1 MELLTIILAAAGLIV
16 GAGVGYVI
24 RHKRVAK
31 TEAQLIAEQERILKD
46 AQHKADT
53 ISREAQNE
61 AFRMHQ
67 ELKKE
72 EQIKREQLEK
82 IEARLVKKEEI
93 LDDKIEKHE
102 TSRTGLEEKI
112 MSLKSLREEIDRIY
126 RTQSEE
132 LQRIAA
138 MNKDEA
144 REVLLQKV
152 EEESKEI
159 IVSHIKKSEE
169 ALKKQLS
176 EKSKYIIANAIQ
188 RYAAEVTAE
197 STVTIVDLP
206 SDEMKGRIIGREG
219 RNINTFE
226 QITGIDVIIDDTPG
240 SIIISGFDMIRRYI
254 AKVTLEKLIADGR
267 IHPARIEETFLKI
280 KEDVNTMIKDF
291 GEKAVYETGVTGLPL
306 NLVKLLGRLRFR
318 VAFGQNVL
326 KHSTEVSYLSGLLA
340 EELGADVNLA
350 KKGGLLHD
358 IGKAVDHEVPGHHA
372 KIGAEIAR
380 KFGLSKEIIHV
391 LESHHGEPEAS
402 SLEAMIVSTANIISN
417 SRPGATKDN
426 LDSYI
431 KRMGEL
437 EGMCASF
444 KGVKKSYAVQAG
456 SEVRVFVEPE
466 QIDDLEAVK
475 LTHNLAKKIETD
487 FSPPG
492 PVKVNVIRE
501 TRAEAFAE

>member
-1 MELLTIILAAAGLIV
+1 MSLITIAVIVAAFIV
-16 GAGVGYVI
+16 GGGIGYAV
-24 RHKRVAK
+24 RKNKYLK
-31 TEAQLIAEQERILKD
+31 TEKEMIAEQERILKE
-46 AQHKADT
+46 AQQKADA
-53 ISREAQNE
+53 ILRDAQNE
-61 AFRMHQ
+61 TFKMHQ

-82 IEARLVKKEEI
+82 LEARLVKKEEI

-102 TSRTGLEEKI
+102 TARAALEEKI

-132 LQRIAA
+132 LQRIASLT
-138 MNKDEA
+138 KDEA
-144 REVLLQKV
+144 REMLLQKV
-152 EEESKEI
+152 EEESKSI
-159 IVSHIKKSEE
+159 IANNIRKSEE
-169 ALKKQLS
+169 ELKKQLA

-226 QITGIDVIIDDTPG
+226 QITGVDVIIDDTPG
-240 SIIISGFDMIRRYI
+240 SIIISGFDIIRRYI
-254 AKVTLEKLIADGR
+254 GKITLERLIADGR
-267 IHPARIEETFLKI
+267 IHPARIEETFLKV
-280 KEDVNTMIKDF
+280 KEEVNNMIKDF
-291 GEKAVYETGVTGLPL
+291 GEKAVYETGVTNLPV
-306 NLVKLLGRLRFR
+306 NLIKLLGRLKFR
-318 VAFGQNVL
+318 ISYGQNAL
-326 KHSTEVSYLSGLLA
+326 RHSIEVAYLSGLLA
-340 EELGADVNLA
+340 EELGGNVNLA

-380 KFGLSKEIIHV
+380 KFGLPKEIIHII
-391 LESHHGEPEAS
+391 ESHHDNPEPQ
-402 SLEAMIVSTANIISN
+402 SLEAMIVATANLISN
-417 SRPGATKDN
+417 SRPGAKKEN

-431 KRMGEL
+431 KRLSEL
-437 EGMCASF
+437 ENLCSSF

-456 SEVRVFVEPE
+456 TEVRVFVDPE
-466 QIDDLEAVK
+466 QIDDLEAIK
-475 LTHNLAKKIETD
+475 LTHAIARKIESD

-492 PVKVNVIRE
+492 PVKVNVIKE
-501 TRAEAFAE
+501 TRAEVFAE

>member
-1 MELLTIILAAAGLIV
+1 MSLITIAIIVAALILGTGI
-16 GAGVGYVI
+16 GYAI
-24 RHKRVAK
+24 RRSKVAK
-31 TEAQLIAEQERILKD
+31 TEQEMLAEQEKIFKE
-46 AQHKADT
+46 AQQKADT
-53 ISREAQNE
+53 VLHNAQND

-67 ELKKE
+67 DLKKE

-82 IEARLVKKEEI
+82 LEARLVKKEEM

-102 TSRTGLEEKI
+102 TARMALEEKI

-132 LQRIAA
+132 LQRIAVLT
-138 MNKDEA
+138 KDEA
-144 REVLLQKV
+144 RDMLLQKV

-159 IVSHIKKSEE
+159 IVNHIKKSEE
-169 ALKKQLS
+169 DLKKQLA

-226 QITGIDVIIDDTPG
+226 QITGVDVIIDDTPG
-240 SIIISGFDMIRRYI
+240 SIIISGFDIIRRYI
-254 AKVTLEKLIADGR
+254 GKVTLEKLIADGR
-267 IHPARIEETFLKI
+267 IHPTRIEETFLKV
-280 KEDVNTMIKDF
+280 KEEINMMIKDF
-291 GEKAVYETGVTGLPL
+291 GEKAVYETGVTNLPI
-306 NLVKLLGRLRFR
+306 NLMKLLGRLKFR
-318 VAFGQNVL
+318 VTYGQNVL
-326 KHSTEVSYLSGLLA
+326 KHSMEVSYLSGLLA
-340 EELGADVNLA
+340 EELGADVSLA

-380 KFGLSKEIIHV
+380 KFGLPKEIIHII
-391 LESHHGEPEAS
+391 EAHHGDPEPQ
-402 SLEAMIVSTANIISN
+402 SLEAMIVATANLISN
-417 SRPGATKDN
+417 SRPGANKEN

-431 KRMGEL
+431 KRMNEL
-437 EGMCASF
+437 EGLCASF

-466 QIDDLEAVK
+466 KLDDLEAVK
-475 LTHNLAKKIETD
+475 LTHSITRKIETD